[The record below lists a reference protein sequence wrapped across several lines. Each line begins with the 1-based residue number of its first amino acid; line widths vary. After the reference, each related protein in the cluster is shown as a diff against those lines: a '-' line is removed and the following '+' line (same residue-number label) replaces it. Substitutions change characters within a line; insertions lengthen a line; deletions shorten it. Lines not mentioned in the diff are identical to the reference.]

1 MELEAELL
9 NKALENPQ
17 NSILLKLNTKQIAE
31 MNKQVILS
39 IPKMSAKIAA
49 SHLKTL
55 NTYRYVDEISDLK
68 SNVYIRWIR
77 LDSPNKL
84 TKGAISCSV
93 KITNEG
99 MLVMCKNHYGKFFYI
114 NMDEFVIFQ
123 KITSEEGVL
132 LSAMDFITK

>member
-31 MNKQVILS
+31 MNKQVIFS
-39 IPKMSAKIAA
+39 IPKMSPKIAT

-68 SNVYIRWIR
+68 TNVYIRWIR

-114 NMDEFVIFQ
+114 NMDECVIFQ

>member
-114 NMDEFVIFQ
+114 NMDECVIFQ

>member
-39 IPKMSAKIAA
+39 IPKMSTKIAS

-77 LDSPNKL
+77 LDLPNKL

-114 NMDEFVIFQ
+114 NMDECVIFQ

>member
-39 IPKMSAKIAA
+39 IPKMSTKIAT

-114 NMDEFVIFQ
+114 NMDECVIFQ